1 MNCMQVSSLI
11 YLYLYSVTV
20 LVHVHSFILSLCA
33 EHSCSFQKYRAKQII
48 LFPTGL
54 IILVGN

>member
-1 MNCMQVSSLI
+1 MNCMPVSSLI
-11 YLYLYSVTV
+11 HLYSVTV

-33 EHSCSFQKYRAKQII
+33 ERSCSSWKYRGKQII
-48 LFPTGL
+48 LCPTGL